1 MGVGG
6 YWGAGF
12 PDTALL
18 GKTLR
23 REGMDNRAAI
33 QLLQAVGLL
42 WARPRGA
49 SPAEFDE
56 HPCPDYSLETDAMV
70 SSGIVCFRL

>member
-6 YWGAGF
+6 YWGAGY
-12 PDTALL
+12 PDTAILA
-18 GKTLR
+18 KTLR
-23 REGMDNRAAI
+23 SEGMEDKAAI
-33 QLLQAVGLL
+33 LLLQAVGLL

-49 SPAEFDE
+49 SPAEFAE

-70 SSGIVCFRL
+70 SPVVVCSRL